1 MKFEK
6 YKDNPILRPNAEN
19 EWEERCVL
27 NPAVV
32 YDDETQEFIMLYRA
46 AGNDARHQ
54 IKLGLAT
61 SKDGINFVRK
71 SYKPAFEG
79 HHDDPDGG
87 CAEDPRLMKIDGVYY
102 LTYAARPY
110 APGRYWL
117 EPYVE
122 GVTKAPRYLDETDFF
137 CDGLPSFANDN
148 ITVTY
153 LAATKD
159 FKTFKKFGRITEA
172 AVDDRDAYLFP
183 ERINGKYV
191 MISRPKFKNAGV
203 KMPSI
208 WISFGDD
215 LIDFCSPQ
223 LLMTGNEW
231 WECQRMGGGTPPV
244 KTDKGWFMLY
254 HGVDEKGVY
263 RVGAV
268 LLDLDDPRKII
279 ARTKDFLME
288 PDSDFELE
296 GLYEGCVF
304 PTGAVVKDGTL
315 FVYYGCA
322 DMYIGLATCDF
333 EKLIAYLYNECR
345 I

>member
-1 MKFEK
+1 
-6 YKDNPILRPNAEN
+6 
-19 EWEERCVL
+19 
-27 NPAVV
+27 
-32 YDDETQEFIMLYRA
+32 MLYRA

-71 SYKPAFEG
+71 SDKPAFEG

-159 FKTFKKFGRITEA
+159 FKTFKKFSESLAWETEVWIA
-172 AVDDRDAYLFP
+172 DMPDHMIHL
-183 ERINGKYV
+183 NGD
-191 MISRPKFKNAGV
+191 KFLG
-203 KMPSI
+203 
-208 WISFGDD
+208 
-215 LIDFCSPQ
+215 
-223 LLMTGNEW
+223 
-231 WECQRMGGGTPPV
+231 
-244 KTDKGWFMLY
+244 
-254 HGVDEKGVY
+254 
-263 RVGAV
+263 
-268 LLDLDDPRKII
+268 PRK
-279 ARTKDFLME
+279 
-288 PDSDFELE
+288 
-296 GLYEGCVF
+296 
-304 PTGAVVKDGTL
+304 
-315 FVYYGCA
+315 
-322 DMYIGLATCDF
+322 
-333 EKLIAYLYNECR
+333 
-345 I
+345 